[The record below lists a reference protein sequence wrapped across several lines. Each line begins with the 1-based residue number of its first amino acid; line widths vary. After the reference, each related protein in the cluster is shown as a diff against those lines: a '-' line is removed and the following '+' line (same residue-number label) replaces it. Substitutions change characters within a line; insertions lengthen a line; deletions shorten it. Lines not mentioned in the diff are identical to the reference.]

1 VVIASLRL
9 EFGLRH
15 LTLNL
20 ETTMTDERMALIE
33 LIEKGADADLIR
45 DMLAFAA
52 ERLMNLEVEALTGA
66 PAGTR
71 SPDRLTHRNGYRERA
86 WDTRA
91 GRIDLAIPKLRKG
104 SYFPVFLEPR
114 RTAEKALTAV
124 IQEAYVHGISTRS
137 VDDLVKAMGASGI
150 SKSQVSRL
158 CEEID
163 ERVNAF
169 LARPIEGE
177 WPYLWIDATYLK
189 TREAGRIV
197 STAVILAVGVNS
209 DGRREVLGIATGASE
224 AEPFWTAFLRQ
235 LADRGL
241 RGVKLVIADDHKG
254 LRAAATRVFHA
265 SHQRCRVHWM
275 RNAMAHLAPKQRPAV
290 VAMLKTIFAQETA
303 EAARE
308 QWTSVADALRERCP
322 KLVELMDRSR
332 EEVLVYMSFPREHW
346 AQIASTNPLERLNGE
361 IKRRAD
367 VVGIFPNDRAVIR
380 LVGALMLEQNDEGAV
395 SRRYMSLE
403 SLGAL
408 SDDPVRRLS
417 AVTA

>member
-1 VVIASLRL
+1 
-9 EFGLRH
+9 
-15 LTLNL
+15 
-20 ETTMTDERMALIE
+20 MTDERMALIE

-66 PAGTR
+66 PAGVR
-71 SPDRLTHRNGYRERA
+71 SPERLTHRNGYRERA

-91 GRIDLAIPKLRKG
+91 GRIDLAIPRLRKG
-104 SYFPVFLEPR
+104 SYFPTFLEPR

-124 IQEAYVHGISTRS
+124 IQEAYIQGISTRS

-197 STAVILAVGVNS
+197 STAVILAIGVNA
-209 DGRREVLGIATGASE
+209 DGRREVLGVATGASE
-224 AEPFWTAFLRQ
+224 AEPFWTAFLRS

-290 VAMLKTIFAQETA
+290 VAMLKTIFAQDTA

-308 QWTSVADALRERCP
+308 QWASVADALRERCP

-367 VVGIFPNDRAVIR
+367 VVGIFPNDRAVVR
-380 LVGALMLEQNDEGAV
+380 LVGALMLEQNDEWAV

-403 SLGAL
+403 SLSTL

-417 AVTA
+417 AVSA

>member
-1 VVIASLRL
+1 
-9 EFGLRH
+9 
-15 LTLNL
+15 
-20 ETTMTDERMALIE
+20 M
-33 LIEKGADADLIR
+33 
-45 DMLAFAA
+45 
-52 ERLMNLEVEALTGA
+52 
-66 PAGTR
+66 
-71 SPDRLTHRNGYRERA
+71 
-86 WDTRA
+86 
-91 GRIDLAIPKLRKG
+91 
-104 SYFPVFLEPR
+104 
-114 RTAEKALTAV
+114 

-150 SKSQVSRL
+150 SKSQVSRQ

-163 ERVNAF
+163 ERVNAI

-177 WPYLWIDATYLK
+177 WPDLWIHATYLK

-197 STAVILAVGVNS
+197 STAVILAVGVNT

-224 AEPFWTAFLRQ
+224 AEPFWTAFLRS

-254 LRAAATRVFHA
+254 LRAAASRVFHA
-265 SHQRCRVHWM
+265 SLQRCRVHWM

-290 VAMLKTIFAQETA
+290 VAMLKTIFAQDTA

-322 KLVELMDRSR
+322 KLVELMNRSR

-346 AQIASTNPLERLNGE
+346 GQIASTNPLERLNGE

-380 LVGALMLEQNDEGAV
+380 LVGALMLEQNDEWAV

-403 SLGAL
+403 SLSAL
-408 SDDPVRRLS
+408 SDDPVCRLS